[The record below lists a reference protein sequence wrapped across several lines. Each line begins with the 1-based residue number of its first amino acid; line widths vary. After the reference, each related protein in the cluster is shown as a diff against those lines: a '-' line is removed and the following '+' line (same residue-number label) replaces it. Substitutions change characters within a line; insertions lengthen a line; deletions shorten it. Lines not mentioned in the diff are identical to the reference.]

1 MKPLYWT
8 RIQLGNV
15 PVFPG
20 AVSSG
25 PLIWD
30 QVTDVEVSGQDLEDM
45 FGKAERKAK
54 AVKEE
59 VTKKPD
65 KVAKIIDGK
74 KSQNLGIFLRSNKI
88 DAELIK
94 QILFECD
101 TSLEVE
107 TLIQL
112 QSLKASPEDELPLL
126 QDHVR
131 TKPDVP
137 LDTPDQFLLELS
149 RIHMLDERLSC
160 LLFQST
166 FSTACEDISVRID
179 YVRSS
184 SRFLMENKD
193 LRNVLGVILGKII
206 NVYSVFFLTFL
217 ILACGNYLNG
227 GNKQR
232 GQADGFAI
240 DILPKLKDVKT
251 KDNFSNL
258 LSFIVK

>member
-88 DAELIK
+88 DSELIK

-206 NVYSVFFLTFL
+206 YV
-217 ILACGNYLNG
+217 
-227 GNKQR
+227 
-232 GQADGFAI
+232 
-240 DILPKLKDVKT
+240 
-251 KDNFSNL
+251 
-258 LSFIVK
+258 

>member
-30 QVTDVEVSGQDLEDM
+30 QVSGQDLEDM

-59 VTKKPD
+59 VTKKPN

-112 QSLKASPEDELPLL
+112 QSLKASPE
-126 QDHVR
+126 
-131 TKPDVP
+131 
-137 LDTPDQFLLELS
+137 
-149 RIHMLDERLSC
+149 
-160 LLFQST
+160 
-166 FSTACEDISVRID
+166 
-179 YVRSS
+179 
-184 SRFLMENKD
+184 
-193 LRNVLGVILGKII
+193 
-206 NVYSVFFLTFL
+206 
-217 ILACGNYLNG
+217 
-227 GNKQR
+227 
-232 GQADGFAI
+232 
-240 DILPKLKDVKT
+240 
-251 KDNFSNL
+251 
-258 LSFIVK
+258 